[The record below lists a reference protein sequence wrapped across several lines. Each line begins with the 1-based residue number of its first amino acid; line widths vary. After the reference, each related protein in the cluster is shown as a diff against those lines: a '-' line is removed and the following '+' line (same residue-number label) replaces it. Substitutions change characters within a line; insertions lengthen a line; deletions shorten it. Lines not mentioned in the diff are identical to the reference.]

1 MIRILIYN
9 NNIIENILD
18 IMNMFPNRKFSLFRF
33 STSYRFFSNSSCR
46 TQRTLKK
53 SIYFSGISL
62 HNGKQVNLSIHP
74 STHVNNST
82 GILFQTPNGM
92 IPASYENVSS
102 TNFCTTL
109 CGFKT
114 SNKAG
119 SLSNIYFVHTVEHLL
134 AAFYICNIQNAIVEI
149 DGEELPI
156 LDGSSQP
163 YCDAFE
169 GNVAPIQN
177 NKVLKTLKILKPI
190 KVQSGD
196 SHATFFPNNVEN
208 ENDNTNNNISSR
220 GGSSGTLS
228 ISVDVDF
235 EPFSLP
241 RDQIEV
247 NDLEFLKEISS
258 ARTFTFEHVISKL
271 KEDGLIKGGS
281 MENAIVYDKNGIPLN
296 KEPLRFE
303 NEFSRHKILDCIG
316 DLSLLGND
324 RKSIDKIDGRYVVYK
339 PGHTI
344 NNKMVN
350 KLMKILEEEEQ
361 ELIENRSVVIV

>member
-1 MIRILIYN
+1 
-9 NNIIENILD
+9 
-18 IMNMFPNRKFSLFRF
+18 MFPNRKFPLFRF

-114 SNKAG
+114 SNEAG

-169 GNVAPIQN
+169 GNAANPLSTDSCLVEPPTIHSTVLSKPFKSFLIADSSQGWPI
-177 NKVLKTLKILKPI
+177 TPI
-190 KVQSGD
+190 HWIASAARAASKVQDKTG
-196 SHATFFPNNVEN
+196 
-208 ENDNTNNNISSR
+208 
-220 GGSSGTLS
+220 
-228 ISVDVDF
+228 
-235 EPFSLP
+235 LP
-241 RDQIEV
+241 
-247 NDLEFLKEISS
+247 
-258 ARTFTFEHVISKL
+258 
-271 KEDGLIKGGS
+271 
-281 MENAIVYDKNGIPLN
+281 
-296 KEPLRFE
+296 
-303 NEFSRHKILDCIG
+303 HKFK
-316 DLSLLGND
+316 SNLL
-324 RKSIDKIDGRYVVYK
+324 
-339 PGHTI
+339 
-344 NNKMVN
+344 
-350 KLMKILEEEEQ
+350 
-361 ELIENRSVVIV
+361 